1 MVMGTTSNS
10 RGCRFESQHQILD
23 GHFSHLIA
31 VKIEMVVLKEQQQAK
46 KRHMGVVQLFIS
58 CYLSSSCVGV

>member
-10 RGCRFESQHQILD
+10 RGCRFESQH